1 LPLFNLKN
9 VGWTGILGVVGEA
22 PEFASLYEA
31 FNPLTTLAKTHFVE
45 WFSGKDIDTIWN
57 TVETGSGSGAM
68 DDAIDG
74 GYKLTTGA
82 VINNNRNINFNTIKH
97 YSQTASIIIS
107 VTKLT
112 NLVNALE
119 QDGFIETIAFAHYV
133 LSNNDSAA
141 TPNYELISKD
151 GTTPS
156 AQQGSIARDTNFH
169 VKKITLTPSNL
180 LLDIDGTLDVTKTT
194 NRPAARLQPI
204 FRVFTRGGA
213 ARTGH
218 IRYLEAYST

>member
-1 LPLFNLKN
+1 MPLFNLKN
-9 VGWTGILGVVGEA
+9 VGWLGSLSVGEP

-31 FNPLTTLAKTHFVE
+31 FNPLTTVAKQHFVE
-45 WFSGKDIDTIWN
+45 WFSGDDLDTIWT
-57 TVETGSGSGAM
+57 TVETGAGSGAM

-82 VINNNRNINFNTIKH
+82 VLNNNRNITFNTIKH
-97 YSQTASIIIS
+97 YSETASIIIL

-112 NLVNALE
+112 NLSNALQ
-119 QDGFIETIAFAHYV
+119 QDGFLETTAFNHYV

-169 VKKITLTPSNL
+169 VKKITLTSTNL
-180 LLDIDGTLDVTKTT
+180 LLTIDGILDVTKTT
-194 NRPAARLQPI
+194 NRPATRLQPI
-204 FRVFTRGGA
+204 FRVFTRGAA

-218 IRYLEAYST
+218 IRYLEAFNT